1 MKTWTRTRAAGP
13 LAGRRARSSR
23 LALCLGLALATGVA
37 IETTSGPSLAQS
49 AASPPPGAPGPARSS
64 APVNS
69 SSEDG
74 PGSSGDSA
82 ERLAKRRERLQQGAK
97 RLRDRAAEIR
107 QRIAKGEKDPPADPN
122 AKRPPRSLE
131 DQARRFEEQAEKME
145 ERAKTLNEDAPRAE
159 RNPELARQRRHQL
172 RRSHLNRRWGGA
184 TLRDPEAVAEL
195 KVHAERVARLKRIR
209 TLAMQKSKEDPL
221 AKRAKDLLAKE
232 EERHEQHMKAIQ
244 SRVAPAGSGAP
255 APAEPA
261 AAPEEESK

>member
-1 MKTWTRTRAAGP
+1 
-13 LAGRRARSSR
+13 L
-23 LALCLGLALATGVA
+23 
-37 IETTSGPSLAQS
+37 E
-49 AASPPPGAPGPARSS
+49 
-64 APVNS
+64 
-69 SSEDG
+69 
-74 PGSSGDSA
+74 
-82 ERLAKRRERLQQGAK
+82 KRRERLQQGAK

-107 QRIAKGEKDPPADPN
+107 QRIAKGEKDPPPVPN

-145 ERAKTLNEDAPRAE
+145 QRAKTLSEDAPRAE

-195 KVHAERVARLKRIR
+195 KVHAERIARLKRIR
-209 TLAMQKSKEDPL
+209 TLAMQKSKDDPT
-221 AKRAKDLLAKE
+221 AKRAKDLLTKE

-244 SRVAPAGSGAP
+244 SRVAPAGTGAP